1 MNKRVKKGTL
11 VIPQLEIMVER
22 LNVDKDKH

>member
-1 MNKRVKKGTL
+1 MNKRVKMGTL

-22 LNVDKDKH
+22 LNVDKNKH